1 MTAGHGAEDG
11 AEGGAAATLVWED
24 AARRAVE
31 QETIYLRE
39 RLRGRAEALARGA
52 GRRRVTPD
60 DVAQARRMPSGMPA
74 REAPPVAEPA
84 WPVTFGAYRVLDPA
98 GAVALCT
105 LASEA
110 LVDALAARRPPGVAI
125 VGRVFTENFGVEKVV
140 TNLVANPCLRVLVL
154 CGTESRHRVG
164 ETLLALHARG
174 VDAAGRVIGTSSPL
188 PLVRSLAPEAVRIY
202 QQKLELVD
210 LRGEDRA
217 DAILDA
223 VGSRVAQAP
232 PPWPERWE
240 PPVAVLRLPGG
251 PGAMGGRFTPDP
263 AGLFLIGLGPSG
275 RTIHAE
281 HYTRE
286 GVLDRRLVGDSA
298 RAVADAVLREG
309 LVGDAG
315 HAAYL
320 GRELQKAEV
329 ALHLGLPYEQDRD
342 LDLPAR
348 GG

>member
-1 MTAGHGAEDG
+1 MAGEHGAV
-11 AEGGAAATLVWED
+11 ATLEWEE

-39 RLRGRAEALARGA
+39 RLRGRAEGLVRDA
-52 GRRRVTPD
+52 GRARVTLA
-60 DVAQARRMPSGMPA
+60 DVERARRMPSGMPV
-74 REAPPVAEPA
+74 REEPPAEEPP

-140 TNLVANPCLRVLVL
+140 TNLVANPSLRVLVL

-174 VDAAGRVIGTSSPL
+174 VDEAGRVVGTSSPL
-188 PLVRSLAPEAVRIY
+188 PFVRSLAPQAVRLY
-202 QQKLELVD
+202 QEKLELVD
-210 LRGEDRA
+210 LRGEDGVE
-217 DAILDA
+217 AILEA
-223 VGSRVAQAP
+223 AGARAGQAP

-240 PPVAVLRLPGG
+240 PPAAVLRLPGG
-251 PGAMGGRFTPDP
+251 PGGGMGGRFTPDP
-263 AGLFLIGLGPSG
+263 TGLFLIGIGPSG
-275 RTIHAE
+275 KTIHAE

-286 GVLDRRLVGDSA
+286 GVLDRRVVGESAQAVGNALLQESLVGD
-298 RAVADAVLREG
+298 VA
-309 LVGDAG
+309 
-315 HAAYL
+315 HATYL

-329 ALHLGLPYEQDRD
+329 ALRLGLPYEQDRD
-342 LDLPAR
+342 LDLPPA
-348 GG
+348 G

>member
-1 MTAGHGAEDG
+1 MTAGHGA
-11 AEGGAAATLVWED
+11 AAPPIWED
-24 AARRAVE
+24 AARHAVE

-39 RLRGRAEALARGA
+39 RLRGRAEALARDA
-52 GRRRVTPD
+52 GRQRVTLG
-60 DVAQARRMPSGMPA
+60 DVEQARRLPSGMPV
-74 REAPPVAEPA
+74 REAPPVEEPA

-98 GAVALCT
+98 GAVAICT

-110 LVDALAARRPPGVAI
+110 LVDALADRRPPGVAI

-140 TNLVANPCLRVLVL
+140 TNLVANPSLRVLVL
-154 CGTESRHRVG
+154 SGTESRHRVG
-164 ETLLALHARG
+164 ETLLALHAHG
-174 VDAAGRVIGTSSPL
+174 VDAAGRVVGTSSPL
-188 PLVRSLAPEAVRIY
+188 PVVRSLAPEAVRIY

-223 VGSRVAQAP
+223 AGPPAAQGA

-240 PPVAVLRLPGG
+240 PPVPVLRLPGG
-251 PGAMGGRFTPDP
+251 PGPMGGRFTPDP

-286 GVLDRRLVGDSA
+286 GVLDRRLVGESA
-298 RAVADAVLREG
+298 RALGDAVLREG
-309 LVGDAG
+309 LVGDLA

-320 GRELQKAEV
+320 GRELQKAEL
-329 ALHLGLPYEQDRD
+329 ALRLGRPYEQDRD
-342 LDLPAR
+342 LDPPASA
-348 GG
+348 